1 MQTCVSRAC
10 CNTKCCDAD
19 PGPSLLQKSGV
30 SDQRCIASALHRVRN
45 TALCVLLV
53 CGTWTAR
60 AHAQAPDTILLNGK
74 VVLYDAP
81 PAQALAVRDGK
92 ISAVGSSADI
102 GALAGPATRVIDLGQ
117 RTVIPGLI
125 DSHIHAIRAGLSFTT
140 EVHWIGIRTLAE
152 ALDRIRAAAKRAPKD
167 TWLIVAGGWTER
179 QFKEDRR
186 PTQSEIAAAAPDHHV
201 YVQQLYSRVLLDPG
215 GYEALGIAR
224 DPELAARIAI
234 ERDNTGNPTG
244 WLTGDN
250 RAISDLF
257 DLLPRPTFA
266 QKNEGTRA
274 FFRALNAVG
283 LTGVVDPGGYN
294 LSIADYQPLFQVWR
308 ERGLTLRV
316 RYSLSAPR
324 RGHEFE
330 DFKDLTQILP
340 MGFGDGWLRFN
351 GIGENV
357 TWGLYNNDTPTGAQ
371 KDELARVLRWAVSRG
386 MTATFHWHNDRAVY
400 HLLDVL
406 ERVNAETP
414 VAKLRWSVAHLND
427 ASPDSLKRMKAM
439 GLGWLMQNAFYFR
452 GEAFLG
458 QRGAEVARISPPIVS
473 ALRMGIPVGGGTDAH
488 RVMSY
493 HPFVSL
499 QWMLDGKTAGGIAM
513 RGPEELPSRIEAL
526 RLYTQGSA
534 WFTFEETERGAI
546 GVGKLADLAVLS
558 KDYLTVPADEIGSIV
573 SLLTVV
579 GGRIVYADG
588 PFAAHEESIDSRSS
602 FRGAPE
608 ARTRNP

>member
-1 MQTCVSRAC
+1 MAAV
-10 CNTKCCDAD
+10 
-19 PGPSLLQKSGV
+19 
-30 SDQRCIASALHRVRN
+30 SAL
-45 TALCVLLV
+45 LGLL
-53 CGTWTAR
+53 TWTAP
-60 AHAQAPDTILLNGK
+60 AQAQPPDTILVNGK
-74 VVLYDAP
+74 VVLHDAA

-92 ISAVGSSADI
+92 ISAIGNSADI
-102 GALAGPATRVIDLGQ
+102 GALAGSATRVIDLGG
-117 RTVIPGLI
+117 RTLIPGLI

-140 EVHWIGIRTLAE
+140 EVHWIGVRTLTE
-152 ALDRIRAAAKRAPKD
+152 ALDRIRAAAKRAPKG

-186 PTQSEIAAAAPDHHV
+186 PTQGEIAAAAPDHHV

-224 DPELAARIAI
+224 NTDLAARVTI
-234 ERDNTGNPTG
+234 EQDKDGKPTG

-266 QKNEGTRA
+266 QKVEGTRA

-283 LTGVVDPGGYN
+283 ITGVIDPGGYN
-294 LSIADYQPLFQVWR
+294 LSIPDYQPLFQVWR
-308 ERGLTLRV
+308 EHGLTLRV

-324 RGHEFE
+324 RGHELD
-330 DFKDLTQILP
+330 DFKELTQILP
-340 MGFGDGWLRFN
+340 MGFGDDWLRFN

-357 TWGLYNNDTPTGAQ
+357 AWGLYNNDTPTDAQ
-371 KDELARVLRWAVSRG
+371 KDRLAEVLRWAISRG
-386 MTATFHWHNDRAVY
+386 MTATFHWHNDRAVH

-406 ERVNAETP
+406 ERVNGETP
-414 VAKLRWSVAHLND
+414 FARLRWSVAHLND
-427 ASPDSLKRMKAM
+427 ASPASLKRMKAM

-458 QRGAEVARISPPIVS
+458 QRGADIARVSPPIVS
-473 ALRMGIPVGGGTDAH
+473 ALRMGIPVSGGTDAH

-499 QWMLDGKTAGGIAM
+499 QWMLDGKTAGGFAM
-513 RGPEELPSRIEAL
+513 RAPEELPSRIEAL

-534 WFTFEETERGAI
+534 WFTFEENDRGALA
-546 GVGKLADLAVLS
+546 VGKLADLAVIS
-558 KDYLTVPADEIGSIV
+558 KDYLTVPVDEIGSIV
-573 SLLTVV
+573 SLLTMV

-588 PFAAHEESIDSRSS
+588 PYAPYDEKPSR
-602 FRGAPE
+602 
-608 ARTRNP
+608 